1 MPWSV
6 AMPVSPRWEFVEEA
20 VRGLYT
26 MSELCAR
33 YGISRRVGYKWLARY
48 EAEGVAGLADQ
59 SRRPQ
64 RSPSALSA
72 EACAHYL
79 ALRRR
84 HRTWGPRKLLAWLHA
99 HEPDGVHPAA
109 STLGALFRRAG
120 LARPRRRRA
129 LPGHP
134 GRPTHTSEAPNA
146 IWTVDFKGQFRT
158 GDGCWCYPLTVV
170 DYASRYLLGCQGL
183 AGPTHGRTMR
193 VFQQLFQRYGLPER
207 IRSDNG
213 VPFAT
218 SALGRL
224 SRLSVWWIKLGILPE
239 LIEPASPQQNG
250 RHERMHRVL
259 KAETTRPPAASGA
272 GQQRRFTRFREE
284 YNGARP
290 HEALG
295 GRTPASRYTRSPRAL
310 PTELVPPSYPG
321 HFQVRYVSANG
332 GMRWKNRWVN
342 VSHVLAGED
351 VGLEEVADG
360 VHSVYFGPVLLGRFS
375 EHTDWRLHGAHNRNR
390 L

>member
-20 VRGLYT
+20 ERGLYT

-33 YGISRRVGYKWLARY
+33 YGISRRVGYKWRARY
-48 EAEGVAGLADQ
+48 QAEGLAGLTDR
-59 SRRPQ
+59 SRRPA
-64 RSPSALSA
+64 RSPTALGA
-72 EACAHYL
+72 DEAAHYL

-84 HRTWGPRKLLAWLHA
+84 HRTWGPRKLLAWLEL
-99 HEPDGVHPAA
+99 HEPDVAHPAA

-120 LARPRRRRA
+120 LARPRRRRP

-134 GRPTHTSEAPNA
+134 GRPTYTSDVPNA

-158 GDGCWCYPLTVV
+158 GDGQWCYPLTVV
-170 DYASRYLLGCQGL
+170 DYASRFLLGCQGL
-183 AGPTHGRTMR
+183 ARPTHALTRP
-193 VFQQLFQRYGLPER
+193 VFHRLFERYGLPER

-224 SRLSVWWIKLGILPE
+224 SALSVWWIKLGIVPE
-239 LIEPASPQQNG
+239 LIEPAHPQQNG

-259 KAETTRPPAASGA
+259 KAETTRPPAASGPA
-272 GQQRRFTRFREE
+272 QQRRFHRFQAE
-284 YNGARP
+284 YNTERP

-295 GRTPASRYTRSPRAL
+295 GETPGHCYTRSVRAYPR
-310 PTELVPPSYPG
+310 ELVPPSYPG
-321 HFQVRYVSANG
+321 HFQVRYVSAHG
-332 GMRWKNRWVN
+332 GIRWQNRWVN

-375 EHTDWRLHGAHNRNR
+375 EHTDWRLHGAHNRNK